1 MYNRDLHIMNPHF
14 NNTQG
19 FFTAHNEI
27 VDTTEMR
34 ITHFDESAQ
43 VHCRDSRELQES
55 YIEVIFIPPGPIM
68 QTQDVFPFINDW
80 AISSTMPRFKY
91 LSYHG
96 ARY

>member
-14 NNTQG
+14 NNAQG

-43 VHCRDSRELQES
+43 VHCRDS
-55 YIEVIFIPPGPIM
+55 
-68 QTQDVFPFINDW
+68 
-80 AISSTMPRFKY
+80 
-91 LSYHG
+91 
-96 ARY
+96 